1 MGKRKTNK
9 YSEEFRRQAVSLA
22 DQPGKTAREVADS
35 LGIHV
40 NQIYNWRTQF
50 NKLSKKQFQTLQGV
64 NYGSE
69 ELNEIRRLKHE
80 NEVLRKERDFLKKV
94 LRTYFAN
101 QKE

>member
-1 MGKRKTNK
+1 MAKKRVKS

-22 DQPGKTAREVADS
+22 DQPGKTAAEVAES

-50 NKLSKKQFQTLQGV
+50 SKISKKQFQILDGV
-64 NYGSE
+64 DYNKD
-69 ELNEIRRLKHE
+69 ELNEIKRLKHE
-80 NEVLRKERDFLKKV
+80 LAEVKKERDFLKKAAA
-94 LRTYFAN
+94 YFAN